1 MTTLHIVRQ
10 SAFNSND
17 FAQCLQILGNNDVI
31 VFIDDGCYN
40 LHHHLTKRLFD
51 NATNN
56 TANISD
62 NITDSIT
69 DNQIHIKLHVIAQH
83 ALARAIHVNEEQ
95 CTKITMKDL
104 VSLTF
109 SNDRVITWQ

>member
-10 SAFNSND
+10 SAFNTND

-62 NITDSIT
+62 NITD
-69 DNQIHIKLHVIAQH
+69 NQMFIKLHVIAQH
-83 ALARAIHVNEEQ
+83 ALARAITVNETQ
-95 CTKITMKDL
+95 CTKIAMTDL